1 MDITLKDS
9 VKGTQIEDNA
19 NDANAGQ
26 EQDYFGDL
34 LHLVDYENKDLGN
47 EG

>member
-1 MDITLKDS
+1 MDIILKDS
-9 VKGTQIEDNA
+9 VKGTRIEDNA

-26 EQDYFGDL
+26 EHDCFGDL